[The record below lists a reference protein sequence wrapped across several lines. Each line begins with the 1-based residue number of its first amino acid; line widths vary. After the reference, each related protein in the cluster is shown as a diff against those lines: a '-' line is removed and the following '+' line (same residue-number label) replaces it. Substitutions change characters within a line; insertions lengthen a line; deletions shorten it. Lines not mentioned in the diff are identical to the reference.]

1 MFDKK
6 IKFISPF
13 KGFIPDPKPASAFI
27 PKEYKNL
34 KAYMTNSKKYASVKK
49 CIPFLD
55 AYSTGYIIPFP
66 VDIEYRTST
75 FSPEDGTEEP
85 ADFSISPVIP
95 EEFLHHFCVNSHMQH
110 QSTPELRN
118 PKRTIDKVFK
128 FANPWTIKTP
138 PGYSSLIVTPINHNL
153 PFDLISGVVDTD
165 RYDSSILF
173 PFYWTGAT
181 DKSFLLKR
189 GTPWVH
195 IIPFK
200 REAWK
205 MEIDYQEEEKFRDN
219 YKRLKF
225 FGTIADNY
233 KKSTWIK
240 KTFK

>member
-27 PKEYKNL
+27 PKEYKDL
-34 KAYMTNSKKYASVKK
+34 KAYMTDSKKYASVKK

-55 AYSTGYIIPFP
+55 AYSTGYIIPCP
-66 VDIEYRTST
+66 VDFEYRTST
-75 FSPEDGTEEP
+75 LSPEDGTEES
-85 ADFSISPVIP
+85 ADFSISSVIA
-95 EEFLHHFCVNSHMQH
+95 EEFTHHFNVNSHMQH
-110 QSTPELRN
+110 QTTPELRN

-128 FANPWTIKTP
+128 FSNPWKIKTP
-138 PGYSSLIVTPINHNL
+138 PGYSSLIITPINHNL
-153 PFDLISGVVDTD
+153 PFDLVSGIVDTD
-165 RYDSSILF
+165 RYEDAILF
-173 PFYWTGAT
+173 PFYWTGPT

-189 GTPWVH
+189 GTPWVQ

-205 MEIDYQEEEKFRDN
+205 MEIDYQEVENFRNN